1 MKRSIFIS
9 VLLLAVI
16 GCENNNRKTKT
27 SQELSDFSID
37 KIDSICKNFLGKGNT
52 VGFSVGLAHNGKVI
66 FSKGYGLA
74 NLESNKKATDS
85 TIYAIASVS
94 KFITSI
100 ATLKLA
106 EEGKLKITDKVTDYL
121 SDFPKQPYMDEI
133 TIEHL
138 LRHQS
143 GLVDHE
149 DWFDDIYINQGRVF
163 SDEEFY
169 EFLNRPLFF
178 RPGTQYS
185 YSNSGFAILSRILE
199 KLENKSFHKLVE
211 ENIAEPLNLKSL
223 GIWTKKWSDPS
234 ASMGYELKQQ
244 VVDTRFH
251 MMTGGMKGDGGLG
264 SSVLDLLRLMAGVTN
279 GELINE
285 ASLENM
291 LSPTP
296 IENFYIDSGLGVKYG
311 EIGGQRTFGH
321 SGGYKGT
328 GWAILT
334 HYPDTGYTFAAAMNT
349 NYSPEEIW
357 TLRSLIMPFILNID
371 SPIMETAIIPNV
383 EKYIGEY
390 QTIDRWGEKEPE
402 LRIVSIKGNIELKP
416 SSLGR

>member
-133 TIEHL
+133 
-138 LRHQS
+138 
-143 GLVDHE
+143 
-149 DWFDDIYINQGRVF
+149 
-163 SDEEFY
+163 
-169 EFLNRPLFF
+169 
-178 RPGTQYS
+178 
-185 YSNSGFAILSRILE
+185 
-199 KLENKSFHKLVE
+199 FH
-211 ENIAEPLNLKSL
+211 
-223 GIWTKKWSDPS
+223 
-234 ASMGYELKQQ
+234 
-244 VVDTRFH
+244 
-251 MMTGGMKGDGGLG
+251 
-264 SSVLDLLRLMAGVTN
+264 
-279 GELINE
+279 
-285 ASLENM
+285 
-291 LSPTP
+291 
-296 IENFYIDSGLGVKYG
+296 
-311 EIGGQRTFGH
+311 
-321 SGGYKGT
+321 
-328 GWAILT
+328 
-334 HYPDTGYTFAAAMNT
+334 
-349 NYSPEEIW
+349 
-357 TLRSLIMPFILNID
+357 
-371 SPIMETAIIPNV
+371 IPH
-383 EKYIGEY
+383 
-390 QTIDRWGEKEPE
+390 T
-402 LRIVSIKGNIELKP
+402 
-416 SSLGR
+416 